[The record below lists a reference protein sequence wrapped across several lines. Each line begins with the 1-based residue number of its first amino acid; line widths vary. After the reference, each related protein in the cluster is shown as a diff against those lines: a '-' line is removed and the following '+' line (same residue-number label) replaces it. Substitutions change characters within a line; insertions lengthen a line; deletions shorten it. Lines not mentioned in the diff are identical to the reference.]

1 MTAGAESGAA
11 LIRVNTKISITPGWC
26 AHYDYDALWMQN
38 FQDDGEGRE
47 ISLLVLS
54 LDRFSQFHKLIFV

>member
-11 LIRVNTKISITPGWC
+11 FIRVNTIISITPGWC

-47 ISLLVLS
+47 ISQV
-54 LDRFSQFHKLIFV
+54 ICFVFQ

>member
-11 LIRVNTKISITPGWC
+11 FIRVNTIISITPGGC

-47 ISLLVLS
+47 ISQV
-54 LDRFSQFHKLIFV
+54 ICFVFQ